1 MIKMLKGNH
10 GVVENGKVVAKD
22 KYSDPFEI
30 SQEKEAELIASGF
43 AKKVDAQKNDVPK
56 KDDTKKPVETK
67 PTDTKAAS
75 KTEPKTNDKS
85 NDIKKDVK

>member
-30 SQEKEAELIASGF
+30 AQDKEAELIASGF
-43 AKKVDAQKNDVPK
+43 AKKVDAPKNAVPK
-56 KDDTKKPVETK
+56 KDDTKKPVEVKLADTK
-67 PTDTKAAS
+67 PAS

-85 NDIKKDVK
+85 TGVKKDVK

>member
-22 KYSDPFEI
+22 KYSDPFEV

-43 AKKVDAQKNDVPK
+43 AKKVDAPKNAVPK
-56 KDDTKKPVETK
+56 KDDTKKPAEAK
-67 PTDTKAAS
+67 PADTKTAS
-75 KTEPKTNDKS
+75 KTEPKPNDKS
-85 NDIKKDVK
+85 KDVKKDVK

>member
-1 MIKMLKGNH
+1 MIKMIKGNH

-43 AKKVDAQKNDVPK
+43 AKKVDAPKAVTK
-56 KDDTKKPVETK
+56 KDDAKKPAEVK
-67 PTDTKAAS
+67 PADVKTAS
-75 KTEPKTNDKS
+75 KTEPKNDKS
-85 NDIKKDVK
+85 AGVKKDVK

>member
-1 MIKMLKGNH
+1 MIKMIKGNH

-30 SQEKEAELIASGF
+30 AQDKEAELIASGF
-43 AKKVDAQKNDVPK
+43 AKKVDAPKNDVPK
-56 KDDTKKPVETK
+56 KDDTKKPVDVK
-67 PTDTKAAS
+67 PADAKTAS
-75 KTEPKTNDKS
+75 KTEPKSNDKS

>member
-1 MIKMLKGNH
+1 MIKMIKGNH

-30 SQEKEAELIASGF
+30 GQDKEAELIASGF
-43 AKKVDAQKNDVPK
+43 AKKVDAPKDVPK
-56 KDDTKKPVETK
+56 KDDAKKSVETK
-67 PTDTKAAS
+67 PADAKQAS
-75 KTEPKTNDKS
+75 KTEPKSNDKS